1 MIIINDLKD
10 KTINLDGLKD
20 YDHNFEV
27 YSCTENGKTQPFQI
41 ELVTSDNII
50 VEKFNVSS
58 IHIFIDVEYIVKEEY
73 IILKNILGEKLI
85 ITVKPNEYYT
95 NDRNYKFKLTKNE
108 FNKNGELKLKI
119 LSKVNNI
126 EMGWSCVYDGK
137 PIQYEITPM
146 KSDKSSYVTVKLMST
161 LFIDYISTL
170 KFQQNESGNVIEYKI
185 KNTPNGMEKA
195 D

>member
-10 KTINLDGLKD
+10 KTINLGGLKD
-20 YDHNFEV
+20 YDRNFEV
-27 YSCTENGKTQPFQI
+27 HSCNDKGKTQPFQI
-41 ELVTSDNII
+41 ELVTSEDIL

-58 IHIFIDVEYIVKEEY
+58 IHIFIDVEFIVKEEY

-119 LSKVNNI
+119 LSKVNNTEI
-126 EMGWSCVYDGK
+126 GWRCIYDGK

-146 KSDKSSYVTVKLMST
+146 ESDKSSYVTIKLNSI
-161 LFIDYISTL
+161 LFIDYVSIL

-195 D
+195 G